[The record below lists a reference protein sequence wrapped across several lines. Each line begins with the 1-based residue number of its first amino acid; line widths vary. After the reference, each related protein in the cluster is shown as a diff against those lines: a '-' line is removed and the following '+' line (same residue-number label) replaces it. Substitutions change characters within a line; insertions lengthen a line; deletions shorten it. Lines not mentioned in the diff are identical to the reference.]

1 MLDEMIGLTGPGLRS
16 EKSGGKSQRQMPHT
30 HLDQLARVL
39 RAGVTD
45 LHDAADRLGLP
56 FDMVC
61 LTFNIGMRRGLWF
74 VVVAAEPEPQAAH
87 RAA

>member
-1 MLDEMIGLTGPGLRS
+1 MLLDELLTGPGLRS
-16 EKSGGKSQRQMPHT
+16 EKSGGKSEMPHT

-45 LHDAADRLGLP
+45 LHDAADKLGLP
-56 FDMVC
+56 FDVVC
-61 LTFNIGMRRGLWF
+61 LEFNIGMRRGLWF
-74 VVVAAEPEPQAAH
+74 VVVAAEPEPQSAH